1 LLQLTFNA
9 QPVSIGDMPR
19 SSRVVIAGCAHHV
32 TQRGNNRQ
40 DVFFVDDDR
49 RVFLRLLADA
59 AQRFDLAVEGY
70 CLMTNHVHLVVT
82 PHCEAS
88 LADAL
93 KRTNQLYAQYVNRFH
108 GRSGHLWQDRF
119 FSCPLDKIHRW
130 RALVYI
136 ERNPVRARL
145 CRKAWRWPWSSAAAH
160 CGGGDPA
167 ELLDLRAWRKKMKPE
182 RWHNL
187 LTQADDPKQ
196 LARFRLCT
204 SRGRPLGSDK
214 FVAKLE
220 TLLGRRLRPLP
231 RGRPKKSRKSESIK

>member
-1 LLQLTFNA
+1 
-9 QPVSIGDMPR
+9 MPR

-49 RVFLRLLADA
+49 RLF
-59 AQRFDLAVEGY
+59 LAVLSEAAERFELVVDGY

-82 PHCEAS
+82 PRHETS

-119 FSCPLDKIHRW
+119 FSCPLDDVHYW

-145 CRKAWRWPWSSAAAH
+145 RRKAWRWPWSSAAAH
-160 CGGGDPA
+160 CEGKDPTG
-167 ELLDLRAWRKKMKPE
+167 LLDVSQCNKQMDTQRWR
-182 RWHNL
+182 HL
-187 LTQADDPKQ
+187 LTRADDERQ
-196 LARFRLCT
+196 LARLRLCT

-231 RGRPKKSRKSESIK
+231 SGRPRKSNKAEVRKKIN

>member
-1 LLQLTFNA
+1 
-9 QPVSIGDMPR
+9 
-19 SSRVVIAGCAHHV
+19 
-32 TQRGNNRQ
+32 
-40 DVFFVDDDR
+40 
-49 RVFLRLLADA
+49 
-59 AQRFDLAVEGY
+59 
-70 CLMTNHVHLVVT
+70 MTNHVHLVVT
-82 PHCEAS
+82 PHREAS

-119 FSCPLDKIHRW
+119 FSCPLDEIHRW

-136 ERNPVRARL
+136 ERNPIRARL
-145 CRKAWRWPWSSAAAH
+145 CRKAWRWTWSSAAAH
-160 CGGGDPA
+160 CGGDDPA
-167 ELLDLRAWRKKMKPE
+167 GLLDLSAWRKQMDSSHW
-182 RWHNL
+182 RNL
-187 LTQADDPKQ
+187 LTQADDPEQ

-231 RGRPKKSRKSESIK
+231 RGRPKKSKKG